1 MLIVWSDIVART
13 TWRLARSV
21 DKVNGAR
28 KMVNKEVSGF
38 VVRNGGLAI
47 RHMVLEVD
55 TWRYLRR
62 DGVHLNDVGFGNT
75 GWDKAN
81 IEGLAGHT
89 RVRLYP
95 GVCCGVMLVF
105 AGEGLNPSYGKVWD
119 PSVV

>member
-1 MLIVWSDIVART
+1 MLIVWLDIVART

-55 TWRYLRR
+55 TWRLLAERWGTPER
-62 DGVHLNDVGFGNT
+62 C
-75 GWDKAN
+75 
-81 IEGLAGHT
+81 GLWEYRMG
-89 RVRLYP
+89 
-95 GVCCGVMLVF
+95 
-105 AGEGLNPSYGKVWD
+105 
-119 PSVV
+119 